1 MAGERGKRYL
11 SQRRLSD
18 ATDASASSPVGLRA
32 LPLHLARGHSAAGV
46 VSVGPP
52 DDLSSRLSSV
62 SSLNSSSP
70 SLSRHPSVA
79 EVDAGL
85 RDAASR
91 TAEALKEEAAAAAES
106 VRQFLKCGR
115 WQRPTPTMRLQ
126 RQGSTVLRQLLD
138 QQLDAPSSPHSTNV
152 ATPRPMRRPL
162 TQRIVPA
169 DGDHP
174 IISPKSFSARP
185 STIARPP
192 MGKSTT
198 DPTDDFVDDDE
209 AERPNDAP
217 PPASAPSVAADAF
230 WSEMGEAPFSPPTPA
245 VGSASKIPLRRGR
258 VMTDEAQSG
267 AFRRFHGLE

>member
-1 MAGERGKRYL
+1 MMHP
-11 SQRRLSD
+11 
-18 ATDASASSPVGLRA
+18 DASASSPVGLRA

-126 RQGSTVLRQLLD
+126 RQCSTVLRQLLD

-152 ATPRPMRRPL
+152 ATPRPMRRP
-162 TQRIVPA
+162 P
-169 DGDHP
+169 H
-174 IISPKSFSARP
+174 
-185 STIARPP
+185 
-192 MGKSTT
+192 
-198 DPTDDFVDDDE
+198 
-209 AERPNDAP
+209 
-217 PPASAPSVAADAF
+217 AAHRA
-230 WSEMGEAPFSPPTPA
+230 G
-245 VGSASKIPLRRGR
+245 RR
-258 VMTDEAQSG
+258 
-267 AFRRFHGLE
+267 